1 MTEGR
6 QSVNQWT
13 LDKHINIGHLLMTAG
28 MIASVLWW
36 GSEIEKRMAV
46 NEVKIETAA
55 KSIEVLET
63 RIISE
68 LKTQNASIG
77 KLDDKIQRL
86 IEKGA

>member
-6 QSVNQWT
+6 QSVNAWT

-28 MIASVLWW
+28 MITSALWW

-46 NEVKIETAA
+46 NEVKIESAA
-55 KSIEVLET
+55 RSVEVLET
-63 RIISE
+63 RIIAE
-68 LKTQNASIG
+68 LKTQNANLG

-86 IEKGA
+86 IERGV